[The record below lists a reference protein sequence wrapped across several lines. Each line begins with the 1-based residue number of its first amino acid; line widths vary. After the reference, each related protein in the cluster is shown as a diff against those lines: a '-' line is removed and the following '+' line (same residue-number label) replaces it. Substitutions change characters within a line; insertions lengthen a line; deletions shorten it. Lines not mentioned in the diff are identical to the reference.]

1 MVLQHAQSSFR
12 IPWNKLEPARIV
24 ATAGALALNI
34 VILLLLLV
42 PAARLVPKVEAPDII
57 RDVFLPEKEKIPKP
71 PPPIKVPVVKPH
83 TVTTAPTVKR
93 EVIDPQPQPDTEIVM
108 PTGDLPATV
117 PTVATA
123 TTPGPTLDGPV
134 MGVQL
139 EYLSAPP
146 PKYPREDL
154 IARREGTVMLQVL
167 VGVDGKP
174 LEVTIQRSSG
184 TRSLDEAAR
193 RFVLKNW
200 TFRPAMRDGQPVQA
214 IGLVPIDFRLD

>member
-42 PAARLVPKVEAPDII
+42 PAARLVPQIVETDTPW
-57 RDVFLPEKEKIPKP
+57 VPVLPKEKIPE
-71 PPPIKVPVVKPH
+71 PPPIIDKVPVVKPH
-83 TVTTAPTVKR
+83 TVTTAPTIKR

-146 PKYPREDL
+146 PKYPRDDL

-167 VGVDGKP
+167 VGIDGKP
-174 LEVTIQRSSG
+174 LEVNIQRSSG

-200 TFRPAMRDGQPVQA
+200 TFRPAMRDGKPVQA
-214 IGLVPIDFRLD
+214 IGLVPIDFRLG